1 MPTPAVAAGR
11 IGRCRA
17 RAPPAASSSVPTTVA
32 TRTPAAAT
40 TNRAATTTATAAAS
54 TATTSRSV
62 PWRDPKLSTYPATL
76 RPPSRL
82 PGPAPLPTPPAGAP
96 PPVTRPVPARR
107 YTQRTLAPLTSAT
120 DGPSR
125 GSAVGYW
132 AERAAKTAAQAPPA
146 TTSLFAGLLI
156 YFTGING
163 GGQYD
168 LGRAV
173 WAGGGRVAL
182 GPSAAVTHTVADAM
196 AAGKASRLG
205 LGAGAGGAPGLGG
218 GVVVT
223 SAWLR
228 ECLRTG
234 RRVPVREYLLGRT
247 AEVGD
252 VGVMLGL
259 RGRKKA
265 TDATGGGATGVR
277 PA

>member
-1 MPTPAVAAGR
+1 MSPPAVAAGR
-11 IGRCRA
+11 IGRRRA
-17 RAPPAASSSVPTTVA
+17 RALPAAAVVPTTVG
-32 TRTPAAAT
+32 TPTPTA
-40 TNRAATTTATAAAS
+40 ATAAA
-54 TATTSRSV
+54 TATTTVTSAATTATTLGAPEHKHTKS
-62 PWRDPKLSTYPATL
+62 STTAATP
-76 RPPSRL
+76 RPRPRL

-96 PPVTRPVPARR
+96 PPVPPPAPARR
-107 YTQRTLAPLTSAT
+107 YTQRTLVPLASAT
-120 DGPSR
+120 DGPSH
-125 GSAVGYW
+125 GSAGGYW
-132 AERAAKTAAQAPPA
+132 AARAAKTAAQAPPA
-146 TTSLFAGLLI
+146 ATSLFAGLLI

-182 GPSAAVTHTVADAM
+182 GPSAAVTHTIADAM
-196 AAGKASRLG
+196 AAGKRERLG
-205 LGAGAGGAPGLGG
+205 LGAGGGRGPGRRG

-234 RRVPVREYLLGRT
+234 RRVAVREYLLGRT

-259 RGRKKA
+259 KGGKKA
-265 TDATGGGATGVR
+265 RDATERRETGGCSG
-277 PA
+277 

>member
-1 MPTPAVAAGR
+1 MPVPAVAAGR
-11 IGRCRA
+11 VGRRRS
-17 RAPPAASSSVPTTVA
+17 RAPAAIAVASTTVSA
-32 TRTPAAAT
+32 PSPIAAAVAAAT
-40 TNRAATTTATAAAS
+40 TTTIATAATTAS
-54 TATTSRSV
+54 TPGALAQKDTRSSTTAPTPR
-62 PWRDPKLSTYPATL
+62 
-76 RPPSRL
+76 RPPRL

-96 PPVTRPVPARR
+96 PSAPPPAPALC
-107 YTQRTLAPLTSAT
+107 YVQRTLAPLPSAT

-125 GSAVGYW
+125 GGASGYW
-132 AERAAKTAAQAPPA
+132 AARAAKTAAQAPPA
-146 TTSLFAGLLI
+146 ATSLFAGLLI

-182 GPSAAVTHTVADAM
+182 GPSAAVTHTIADEM
-196 AAGKASRLG
+196 ATGKRDRLG
-205 LGAGAGGAPGLGG
+205 LGVGGGRGPGRGG

-234 RRVPVREYLLGRT
+234 RRVAVRQYLLGRT
-247 AEVGD
+247 SEVGD

-259 RGRKKA
+259 KRGKNARDS
-265 TDATGGGATGVR
+265 TDGAEAGRRRT
-277 PA
+277 